1 MRIYDKLSKIKKD
14 RGRQKN
20 QEKLIFDKRRIFFTH
35 FLLSLSSQLFQNTLI
50 WEGKIMNKDIWIYKL
65 SERLLIFE
73 KNPCRPR
80 KFSLILTLTLLK
92 NIQLFQEHKLI
103 SWKGKRKNSEYIINN
118 QNYRR

>member
-1 MRIYDKLSKIKKD
+1 MINYQKSRKTGEDK
-14 RGRQKN
+14 KN

-35 FLLSLSSQLFQNTLI
+35 FLLSFSSQLFQRDRLI
-50 WEGKIMNKDIWIYKL
+50 WEGKIMNEDIWIYEL

-73 KNPCRPR
+73 KNPRRPR

-92 NIQLFQEHKLI
+92 NIQLFQKNKLI

>member
-50 WEGKIMNKDIWIYKL
+50 WEGKIMNKDIWIYEL

-73 KNPCRPR
+73 KNPRRPR

-103 SWKGKRKNSEYIINN
+103 SWKGKRKIPNI
-118 QNYRR
+118 